1 VLLSNRDSVA
11 FAPDLRAGEK
21 AVRGLLLLTL
31 LASLFAHAG
40 PATDLP
46 APPAGF
52 TWQEIPE
59 LKAAFLRPKSWFFK
73 REEGKDTLAYFI
85 TKESIEN
92 GGEFQTGLTVNVFRH
107 KKDSAVETAKYYV
120 DQLAAKKHGEK
131 RARDVGPFK
140 EFGCLTRDTDAS
152 GTSVVQ
158 TLMVANPKTNTLYLF
173 IFGSPETNWD
183 SAWKIGKQ
191 IMDSLVID
199 DEI

>member
-1 VLLSNRDSVA
+1 M
-11 FAPDLRAGEK
+11 
-21 AVRGLLLLTL
+21 RGLLLLTF
-31 LASLFAHAG
+31 LASLFVHAV
-40 PATDLP
+40 PAIDLP
-46 APPAGF
+46 APPPGF

-59 LKAAFLRPKSWFFK
+59 LKAAFLRPEGWFFK
-73 REEGKDTLAYFI
+73 REEDKGTLAYFI

-131 RARDVGPFK
+131 WSKEVGPFK
-140 EFGCLTRDTDAS
+140 EFGCLIKDTDSS
-152 GTSVVQ
+152 GTIVSQ

-173 IFGSPETNWD
+173 IFESPESDWD

-191 IMDSLVID
+191 IMDALAID
-199 DEI
+199 DDI

>member
-1 VLLSNRDSVA
+1 MVRELLQ
-11 FAPDLRAGEK
+11 
-21 AVRGLLLLTL
+21 LTL
-31 LASLFAHAG
+31 LATLFVHAG

-46 APPAGF
+46 VPPAGF

-59 LKAAFLRPKSWFFK
+59 LKAAFLLPKSWFFK
-73 REEGKDTLAYFI
+73 REKNKDTLAYFI

-107 KKDSAVETAKYYV
+107 KKDNAVETAKYYI

-131 RARDVGPFK
+131 WARDVGPFK

-152 GTSVVQ
+152 GTTVVQ

-173 IFGSPETNWD
+173 IFESPGANWD
-183 SAWKIGKQ
+183 SDWTIGKQ
-191 IMDSLVID
+191 IIDSLVID
-199 DEI
+199 DEV